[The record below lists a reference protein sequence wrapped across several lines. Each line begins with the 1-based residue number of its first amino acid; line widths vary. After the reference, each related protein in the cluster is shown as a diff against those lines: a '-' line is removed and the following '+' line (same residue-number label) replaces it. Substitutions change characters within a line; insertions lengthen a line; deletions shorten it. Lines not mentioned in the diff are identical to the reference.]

1 MMLALALGATV
12 AACGGRISGDGEADG
27 DTTEST
33 SSSTS
38 TTETSTSTSD
48 TSTSS
53 TDDGS
58 STEDDEVGDEVAG
71 FYAGWGPMDFG
82 EGNCDPGLQDCPE
95 GEKCTAYAMMPG
107 YCCVDANKCVEVIGD
122 KKYGDVCTRT
132 EDNDDCAAG
141 LFCWPFGTSG
151 GTGPG
156 VCKQMCD
163 IYDEASCENH
173 GIPDG
178 DCIAHND
185 GVVPICEVACQPLMQ
200 DCVPNMACYWAG
212 GDNAQCDAQGAAQ
225 AGEECGYINDCTAGF
240 HCEDTE
246 NLEACGFAD
255 CCTPYCDPQ
264 GDGSECTVPG
274 ESCVALGMD
283 IGVCRKP

>member
-12 AACGGRISGDGEADG
+12 AACGGRISGDGGAEA
-27 DTTEST
+27 DTTEGT
-33 SSSTS
+33 STS
-38 TTETSTSTSD
+38 TGDTSTSTSD
-48 TSTSS
+48 TSTSSS

-82 EGNCDPGLQDCPE
+82 EGTCDPGLQDCPE
-95 GEKCTAYAMMPG
+95 GEKCTAYVMTPG
-107 YCCVDANKCVEVIGD
+107 YCCVDANKCVEVVGD
-122 KKYGDVCTRT
+122 KKFGDVCTRT
-132 EDNDDCAAG
+132 EDNDDCAVG

-151 GTGPG
+151 ETGPG

-163 IYDEASCENH
+163 IYDPDSCANH

-178 DCIAHND
+178 ECAALND
-185 GVVPICEVACQPLMQ
+185 GVLPVCEVPCQPLMQ

-212 GDNAQCDAQGAAQ
+212 GDAAYCDAEGPAQ
-225 AGEECGYINDCTAGF
+225 VGEECTHLNGCAEGLQCDDAG
-240 HCEDTE
+240 
-246 NLEACGFAD
+246 NLEACAFEN

-274 ESCVALGMD
+274 ESCVELGLD